1 MLAFSLER
9 GCSTTYTIVKKNNQH
24 PTINKHSM
32 RRLTLTVFICLSFVQ
47 LVAQQFQFVVDD
59 ADGISPKV
67 YAERRHRLIDSLP
80 ANGVA
85 VILSADVRNRQN
97 DVDYEYR
104 QNSDMLYLTG
114 FPFPYAALVLCK
126 EPVMIRGRSTR
137 EIFFVRNR
145 VAAREQW
152 QGVSPGP
159 DEAKHVYGLSACVDY
174 DSLHIVLLNIFSNT
188 HNQTGADSSQTAP
201 SSTVHNKSSLFL
213 SGWSTR
219 SVPLPLLGKN
229 FYLDSEI
236 KKGLLSKFDIPEV
249 ITPIP
254 ALASMRM
261 VKDSSE
267 LRLIRKAV
275 DITVQGHL
283 NAMKAALTVTHE
295 YEIEAA
301 MEYTF
306 KRLGAE
312 DVGYPS
318 IVGSS
323 YNACILHYNQ
333 NRRKMNTG
341 NLVLADCGA
350 EYHGYTADVTR
361 TFPINGNFT
370 AEQRAIYNLV
380 LEAQDSGIA
389 ACRPNAPFKNP
400 HTAALSVI
408 TRGLIELGII
418 TTATEVKKYFMH
430 GTSHYLG
437 LDVHDVGNRGPLLPN
452 TVITVEPGI
461 YIAEGADCD
470 KKWWNIGV
478 RIEDDILITNDNPE
492 NLSGALPRTVE
503 AIQSYMRA
511 AQNR

>member
-1 MLAFSLER
+1 
-9 GCSTTYTIVKKNNQH
+9 
-24 PTINKHSM
+24 M
-32 RRLTLTVFICLSFVQ
+32 RRLTLTVCICLSFVQ
-47 LVAQQFQFVVDD
+47 LAAQQFQFTVDD
-59 ADGISPKV
+59 ADGISPEV

-114 FPFPYAALVLCK
+114 FPFPYAALLLCK
-126 EPVMIRGRSTR
+126 EPVVIRGESTR

-152 QGVSPGP
+152 QGVTAGP
-159 DEAKHVYGLSACVDY
+159 DEARTVYGLLTCVDY
-174 DSLHIVLLNIFSNT
+174 DSLHAVLLNIFSST
-188 HNQTGADSSQTAP
+188 RNQAGADSSIASK
-201 SSTVHNKSSLFL
+201 SSTTLNKSSLYL

-219 SVPLPLLGKN
+219 SVPIPLLGKN

-236 KKGLLSKFDIPEV
+236 KKGLLSKLNTEI

-254 ALASMRM
+254 ALVSMRM
-261 VKDSSE
+261 IKDSSE

-275 DITVQGHL
+275 DITVHGHL
-283 NAMKAALTVTHE
+283 EAMKAALTATHE

-323 YNACILHYNQ
+323 YNACILHYNS
-333 NRRKMNTG
+333 NRRAMNTG

-361 TFPINGNFT
+361 TFPINGTFT

-418 TTATEVKKYFMH
+418 TAPIEVKKYFMH

-437 LDVHDVGNRGPLLPN
+437 LDVHDVGTRGPLLPN
-452 TVITVEPGI
+452 TVITVEPGV
-461 YIAEGADCD
+461 YIAEGSDCD

-492 NLSGALPRTVE
+492 NLSGALPRTIE
-503 AIQSYMRA
+503 GIQAYMRA